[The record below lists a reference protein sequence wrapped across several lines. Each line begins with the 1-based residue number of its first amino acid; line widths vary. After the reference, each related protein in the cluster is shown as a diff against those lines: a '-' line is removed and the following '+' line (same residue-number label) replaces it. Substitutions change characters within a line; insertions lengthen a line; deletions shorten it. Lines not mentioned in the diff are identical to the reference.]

1 MQEKLKHLEAIRKD
15 IGESAYRINAATII
29 TKDYIDLLQRNEIK
43 KDRMS
48 ILNQVNFVLKSI
60 GVEKVSY
67 GFIRKFY

>member
-1 MQEKLKHLEAIRKD
+1 MQGKLKHLEAIRED
-15 IGESAYRINAATII
+15 IGESAYRIDAATII

-48 ILNQVNFVLKSI
+48 ILNQVNFVLNSI